1 MSGGFR
7 VDLTALTQAAEGI
20 TGTLDALDAYQ
31 VSDIDGDKGVIGHD
45 HLAEALSDFCGRWQL
60 GVQNLAKDA
69 EAIAGQLTE
78 SVVAYQKVEQA
89 NHRQFTGILENS
101 TGPDPA
107 AH

>member
-1 MSGGFR
+1 MAEGFR
-7 VDLTALTQAAEGI
+7 VDLTALTQAAEGV
-20 TGTLDALDAYQ
+20 TGTLDALDARQ
-31 VSDIDGDKGVIGHD
+31 VSDIDGDKGVMGHD
-45 HLAEALSDFCGRWQL
+45 HLAETLSDFCDRWQL

-69 EAIAGQLTE
+69 QAIAGQLTE

-89 NHRQFTGILENS
+89 NHRQFTGILENP